1 MKMETIE
8 ILSNVI
14 LERNCT
20 IEHLELELETL
31 RDENEELK
39 RRLDDLFKAA
49 MQSQEQLQLI
59 REVAGGKYEVASSKI
74 DNVGAQQATPS
85 KEGGFQPWAE
95 SEELNN
101 AAMEREQE
109 ANARIRHWNA
119 SADLMAAKAKLAE
132 ARAAE
137 YKAAATRW
145 SPSKLQL
152 QEARACACGVQLG
165 AGAAHEATA
174 KQREGGT
181 ASANPD
187 PSTSSHPITG
197 QPAGGSNG
205 NWPLP

>member
-14 LERNCT
+14 LERNRT

-39 RRLDDLFKAA
+39 RRLDDLCKAA

-85 KEGGFQPWAE
+85 KEGWFQPWAE

-119 SADLMAAKAKLAE
+119 SADLMAAKAELAK

-137 YKAAATRW
+137 CKAVTR
-145 SPSKLQL
+145 SPFSRILK
-152 QEARACACGVQLG
+152 EARACACSVPLG

-174 KQREGGT
+174 KQCEGNI
-181 ASANPD
+181 SANPD